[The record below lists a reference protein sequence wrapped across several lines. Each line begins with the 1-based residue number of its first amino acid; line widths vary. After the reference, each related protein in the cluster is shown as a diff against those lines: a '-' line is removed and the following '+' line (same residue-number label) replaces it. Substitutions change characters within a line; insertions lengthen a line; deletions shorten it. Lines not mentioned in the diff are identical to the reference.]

1 MNDTYYKFYNFLS
14 WRRVIFFLSISLFLI
29 SCCTMV
35 VRGFNWGLDFTGG
48 ILIEIISEK
57 NIDPINIKNILVQ
70 SGFKKI
76 IVQHFGTPKNIG
88 IRVPLDSNKHQIN
101 QNTINNILHILEK
114 TIAQKFFIKQT
125 NWIGPSVN
133 NQLINTGIIA
143 LLVAL
148 ICILIYITLR
158 FEWRLA
164 TGVVVSLVYDIIII
178 SGTLSLI
185 AIKIDSTIIAALMSA
200 IGYSINDK
208 IVIFDRIRENF
219 RRISIV
225 KSIDIFNISLSQ
237 VLNRTIITS
246 VTTIIVLFILLIFG
260 GTMLRGF
267 VITLLLGSIIGTMS
281 SIFIAST
288 LAFKLGT
295 TRNHF
300 IKKQLQIK

>member
-1 MNDTYYKFYNFLS
+1 MNDTYYKVYDFLS
-14 WRRVIFFLSISLFLI
+14 WRRIIFFLSIFLFFI
-29 SCCTMV
+29 SCCTMA

-57 NIDPINIKNILVQ
+57 NIDPIKIQKILVQ
-70 SGFKKI
+70 SGFKNTI
-76 IVQHFGTPKNIG
+76 IQHFGSPKDIG
-88 IRVPLDSNKHQIN
+88 IRVPLDSNNNQIN
-101 QNTINNILHILEK
+101 QNTINNVLHILEK
-114 TIAQKFFIKQT
+114 TIAQKFFIKQS
-125 NWIGPSVN
+125 NWIGPSVS
-133 NQLINTGIIA
+133 NQLINTGILAI
-143 LLVAL
+143 LVAL
-148 ICILIYITLR
+148 ICILIYITFR

-164 TGVVVSLVYDIIII
+164 TGVVVSLIYDIIVI
-178 SGTLSLI
+178 SGTLSLL
-185 AIKIDSTIIAALMSA
+185 ATKIDSTIIAALMSA

-219 RRISIV
+219 RRISTV

-246 VTTIIVLFILLIFG
+246 VTTIMVLFILLIFG

-267 VITLLLGSIIGTMS
+267 VTTLLIGSIIGTMS
-281 SIFIAST
+281 SIYIASV

-300 IKKQLQIK
+300 IKNN

>member
-1 MNDTYYKFYNFLS
+1 MNDTYYKIYNFLS
-14 WRRVIFFLSISLFLI
+14 WRRIIFFVSIFLFFI
-29 SCCTMV
+29 SCCTMA

-48 ILIEIISEK
+48 ILVEIISEK
-57 NIDPINIKNILVQ
+57 SIDPIKIQNILVQ
-70 SGFKKI
+70 SGFKNT
-76 IVQHFGTPKNIG
+76 IVQHFGSPQDIG
-88 IRVPLDSNKHQIN
+88 IRVPLDSNNNQIN
-101 QNTINNILHILEK
+101 QNTINNVLHVLEK
-114 TIAQKFFIKQT
+114 AIAQKFFIKQT
-125 NWIGPSVN
+125 NWIGPSVS

-148 ICILIYITLR
+148 ICILIYITFR

-164 TGVVVSLVYDIIII
+164 TGVVVSLIYDIIVV
-178 SGTLSLI
+178 SGTLSLL
-185 AIKIDSTIIAALMSA
+185 ATKIDSTIIAALMST

-219 RRISIV
+219 RRISTLT
-225 KSIDIFNISLSQ
+225 SIDIFNISLSQ

-246 VTTIIVLFILLIFG
+246 VTTIMVLFILLIFG

-267 VITLLLGSIIGTMS
+267 VTTLLLGSIIGTMS
-281 SIFIAST
+281 SIYIASA

-300 IKKQLQIK
+300 IKK